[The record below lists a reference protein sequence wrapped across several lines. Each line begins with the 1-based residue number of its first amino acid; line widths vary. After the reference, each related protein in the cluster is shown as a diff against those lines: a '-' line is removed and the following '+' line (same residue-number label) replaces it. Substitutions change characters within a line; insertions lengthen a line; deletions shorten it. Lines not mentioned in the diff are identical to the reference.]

1 MAEIEDLNTEQSYD
15 DVVYGRGVNESGNV
29 HGEHGEHGAHG
40 PRRAG
45 GRHRHRAK
53 RRVRDIVLIVVA
65 VVLSAIILTGVYFA
79 VSAVVVAK
87 EVKSA
92 SATVSSLGNI
102 DLTNGKAASSLGTT
116 VKDLDKHI
124 GVAYA
129 NTNNPIWRM
138 MGAVPRYGADV
149 TAVRTAV
156 ESLHDLSH
164 DALPLMVD
172 AAGNIDQ
179 SWFSVHDS
187 AIAMPGIDKVSAKLI
202 KANAIVQKANTKFQS
217 IDGVTIRA
225 LRNALTPAQKKMDT
239 VAQTSDSLSRAMK
252 LLPSM
257 LGLNNP
263 NETRTYLI
271 LAQGNAELRA
281 TGGVAGSWGTVTVQ
295 NGRLT
300 LNDFVSEGEL
310 EGFDS
315 PVTELS
321 ANELA
326 LYGDK
331 LGRKPQDVNFTPDF
345 QRTGTIAKAMW
356 EQRFGQQIDGVIS
369 IDPVMLQRMLS
380 VVGSVQVSYKNYS
393 PVLDGQSTSRVL
405 LNEAY
410 AALPDP
416 EDQDVFFSLAAKAA
430 FDRML
435 HMQGSQSMQL
445 VKQLAAAAEQGH
457 AYVWSAHADE
467 QAVLTGTDVSGSLIT
482 AQSPKYMGGT
492 APKQV
497 IGVYFNDAMGS
508 KMDWYLERKVTDT
521 VAETYADGREKH
533 EITISLRNTLNEADV
548 DKVPDYVVGALENGA
563 QKGDIQLIN
572 YLYVPAGGAVPE
584 YSAGPDGQK
593 GDDYSLHDGLTV
605 VSKQVNLKP
614 GQSYEIT
621 ATVYTAAG
629 SVPGQTV
636 LRQTP
641 LLQ

>member
-1 MAEIEDLNTEQSYD
+1 MAEIEELNTEWTYED
-15 DVVYGRGVNESGNV
+15 GLHGRGVNKSD
-29 HGEHGEHGAHG
+29 GAHG
-40 PRRAG
+40 SHGARRGG

-53 RRVRDIVLIVVA
+53 RRVRDAVLIAVA
-65 VVLSAIILTGVYFA
+65 IVLSAIVLLGAYFA
-79 VSAVVVAK
+79 ISAVVVAK

-92 SATVSSLGNI
+92 STVVSSLSGM
-102 DLTNGKAASSLGTT
+102 DLTSAETGSTLDAT
-116 VKDLDKHI
+116 VKELDKHI
-124 GVAYA
+124 SVAYA
-129 NTNNPIWRM
+129 NTNNPVWRM
-138 MGAVPRYGADV
+138 MGALPWYGHDI
-149 TAVRTAV
+149 TAVRTTV

-172 AAGNIDQ
+172 AAGSVDQ
-179 SWFSVHDS
+179 SWFGINDS
-187 AIAMPGIDKVSAKLI
+187 AIAMPGIDKVSAKLV
-202 KANAIVQKANTKFQS
+202 KANAIVQRANTKFQS
-217 IDGVTIRA
+217 IDGVTINA
-225 LRNALTPAQKKMDT
+225 LKNALTPAQKKMNI
-239 VAQTSDSLSRAMK
+239 VAQSSDSLSRAVR

-257 LGLNNP
+257 LGLNDP

-295 NGRLT
+295 NGKIT

-310 EGFDS
+310 EGISS

-321 ANELA
+321 ADELA

-356 EQRFGQQIDGVIS
+356 EQRFGQRIDGVLS
-369 IDPVMLQRMLS
+369 IDPVLLQRVLS
-380 VVGSVQVSYKNYS
+380 VVGSVQVNYKNYS

-405 LNEAY
+405 LNEVY

-416 EDQDVFFSLAAKAA
+416 EDQDEFFSLAATAA
-430 FDRML
+430 FNRML
-435 HMQGSQSMQL
+435 HVQGSQSMQL
-445 VKQLAAAAEQGH
+445 IRQLAAAAQQGH
-457 AYVWSAHADE
+457 VCVWSAHAEE
-467 QAVLTGTDVSGSLIT
+467 QSVLDGTAVSGSLFT
-482 AQSPKYMGGT
+482 AKSPKYMGGKT
-492 APKQV
+492 PKQV

-521 VAETYADGREKH
+521 IVKTYSNGRERH
-533 EITISLRNTLNEADV
+533 EITISLRNTLNQADV
-548 DKVPDYVVGALENGA
+548 DKVPGYVVGALENGA
-563 QKGDIQLIN
+563 QKGDIQFIN
-572 YLYVPAGGAVPE
+572 YLYVPTGGSVPE
-584 YSAGPDGQK
+584 YAAGPDGGK
-593 GDDYSLHDGLTV
+593 GDNYSLHDGLTV
-605 VSKQVNLKP
+605 ISKQVNLKP